1 MAYASYMSHN
11 RVIRDYYITYNA
23 SQPMDLPQIGLL
35 LKDARKRTRRTQ
47 AELAQALGMSRATLS
62 ALEGGRCE
70 EIGIRKL
77 TALLEAVGLDLVV
90 RPRKT
95 RPTLDDLRA
104 ERRNEKGRA

>member
-1 MAYASYMSHN
+1 
-11 RVIRDYYITYNA
+11 
-23 SQPMDLPQIGLL
+23 MDLPQIGLL
-35 LKDARKRTRRTQ
+35 LKDARKRSRRTQ
-47 AELAQALGMSRATLS
+47 AELAQVLGMSRATLS

-90 RPRKT
+90 GPRKT
-95 RPTLDDLRA
+95 RPTLDDLWA